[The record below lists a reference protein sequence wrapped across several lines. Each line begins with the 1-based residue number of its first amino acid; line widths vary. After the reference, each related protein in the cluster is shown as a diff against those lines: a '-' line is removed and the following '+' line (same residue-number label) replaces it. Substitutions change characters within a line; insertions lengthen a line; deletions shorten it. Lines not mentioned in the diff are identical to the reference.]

1 MPHDTT
7 RPTTATPGKAGG
19 PSASTDGGGPA
30 PIADQLEVR
39 HHQVEVDGVT
49 VRYTTTTG
57 RLVLQRERAAEK
69 PDEAGRWEGAKP
81 RAEVFFVAYTRDGV
95 RDPGA
100 RPVTFS
106 FNGGPGSSSVWMH
119 LGLLGPRRVRLQDD
133 GMAVAPPYE
142 LVDNVHTLLDTT
154 DLVFVDPVSTG
165 FSRAAPGEKPKD
177 FHGFDGD
184 VESVGDFIRLWVAR
198 FGRWSSPK
206 FLIGESYGTTRA
218 AALAGYLQERHALYL
233 NGLML
238 VSSVLDFAT
247 VRFEPGNDLPPLL
260 FLPTYAAAAHF
271 HRALPADLQ
280 ARPLADVLAEVE
292 AWSLAEY
299 GPALLLGDALPDERG
314 DAVAQQ
320 LARYTGLDPAYVR
333 RSRLRIDI
341 HRFCKELLR
350 DRGRTVGRI
359 DARYTG
365 VDRDDAGA
373 TPEFDPSMGA
383 TTGAYGATINDYVRR
398 ELGFE
403 SDLPYEVIQGLYAS
417 WDYGRFQNRYVN
429 VAETLRKAIAV
440 HPFLKVFV
448 ASGSYDLATPH
459 FATRYTLDHLGLPP
473 HLRGNLVER
482 RYDGGHM
489 MYVDVAILAQMKRDL
504 AAFVRDASAPGRS
517 APAV

>member
-1 MPHDTT
+1 MPHEPAAAE
-7 RPTTATPGKAGG
+7 R
-19 PSASTDGGGPA
+19 PA
-30 PIADQLEVR
+30 PAPLVDRLEVR

-49 VRYTTTTG
+49 VRYTSTTG
-57 RLVLQRERAAEK
+57 RLVLHRERTATE
-69 PDEAGRWEGAKP
+69 PPTAGAWEGARP

-95 RDPGA
+95 KDPAA

-133 GMAVAPPYE
+133 GMAVAPPYA
-142 LVDNVHTLLDTT
+142 LVDNAHTLLDAT

-165 FSRAAPGEKPKD
+165 FSRAAPGEKPKE

-184 VESVGDFIRLWVAR
+184 IESVGDFIRLWVAR
-198 FGRWSSPK
+198 FDRWASPK

-218 AALAGYLQERHALYL
+218 AGLAGYLQERHALYL

-238 VSSVLDFAT
+238 ISSVLDFAT

-260 FLPTYAAAAHF
+260 FLPTYTAAAHY
-271 HRALPADLQ
+271 HRVLEPDLLE
-280 ARPLADVLAEVE
+280 RPLADVLAEVE
-292 AWSLAEY
+292 AWALAEY
-299 GPALLLGDALPDERG
+299 GPALLLGDALPAERSE
-314 DAVAQQ
+314 AVAAR
-320 LARYTGLDPAYVR
+320 LARYTGLDVGYVR
-333 RSRLRIDI
+333 RSRLRVDI

-365 VDRDDAGA
+365 VDRDDVGA

-383 TTGAYGATINDYVRR
+383 TTGAYGASINDYVKR
-398 ELGFE
+398 ELGFA

-448 ASGSYDLATPH
+448 ASGRYDLATPH

-473 HLRGNLVER
+473 HLRGNVEEK

-489 MYVDVAILAQMKRDL
+489 MYVDVGILAQMKRDL
-504 AAFVRDASAPGRS
+504 AAFVAAASAPGRS
-517 APAV
+517 TPGG

>member
-1 MPHDTT
+1 MPHETT
-7 RPTTATPGKAGG
+7 
-19 PSASTDGGGPA
+19 PSAPA
-30 PIADQLEVR
+30 PAVVAPTADQIVVR
-39 HHQVEVDGVT
+39 HHQVEVGGAT
-49 VRYTTTTG
+49 LRYTSTTG
-57 RLVLQRERAAEK
+57 RIVLQRERVAPGPASE
-69 PDEAGRWEGAKP
+69 GTWEGARP
-81 RAEVFFVAYTRDGV
+81 RAEVFFVAYTLEGATA
-95 RDPGA
+95 PAA

-119 LGLLGPRRVRLQDD
+119 LGLLGPKRVRLEDD

-142 LVDNVHTLLDTT
+142 LVDNPFALLDVT
-154 DLVFVDPVSTG
+154 DLVFIDPVSTG
-165 FSRAAPGEKPKD
+165 YSRAVAGEKPKE

-184 VESVGDFIRLWVAR
+184 VESVGDFIRLWITR

-247 VRFEPGNDLPPLL
+247 LRFEPGNDLPPLL
-260 FLPTYAAAAHF
+260 YAPTYAATAHF
-271 HRALPADLQ
+271 HGALAPDLQ
-280 ARPLADVLAEVE
+280 ARSLDDLLDEVE
-292 AWSLAEY
+292 AWTLATY
-299 GPALLLGDALPDERG
+299 GPALLLGDALPPDRADE
-314 DAVAQQ
+314 VAAQ
-320 LARYTGLDPAYVR
+320 LARYTGLDVGYVR

-350 DRGRTVGRI
+350 SRGRTVGRI

-403 SDLPYEVIQGLYAS
+403 SDLPYEVIQGLYAT
-417 WDYGRFQNRYVN
+417 WDYGKFQNRYVN

-440 HPFLKVFV
+440 HPFLRVFI
-448 ASGSYDLATPH
+448 ASGAYDLATPH
-459 FATRYTLDHLGLPP
+459 FATRYTVDHLGLPA
-473 HLRGNLVER
+473 HLRANVEER
-482 RYDGGHM
+482 RYPGGHM
-489 MYVDVAILAQMKRDL
+489 MYVDVAVLEEMKRDL
-504 AAFVRDASAPGRS
+504 ATFVRTASAPGRP
-517 APAV
+517 APT

>member
-1 MPHDTT
+1 MPHD
-7 RPTTATPGKAGG
+7 PTAPDR
-19 PSASTDGGGPA
+19 SAPA
-30 PIADQLEVR
+30 PLVDQLEVR
-39 HHQVEVDGVT
+39 HHQVDVDGVT
-49 VRYTTTTG
+49 LRYTTTTG
-57 RLVLQRERAAEK
+57 RLVLHTERTATEAPAA
-69 PDEAGRWEGAKP
+69 GTWEGAKP

-95 RDPGA
+95 KDPGA

-133 GMAVAPPYE
+133 GMAVAPPYA
-142 LVDNVHTLLDTT
+142 LVDNAHTLLDAS

-165 FSRAAPGEKPKD
+165 FSRAAPGAKPKD

-238 VSSVLDFAT
+238 ISSVLDFST
-247 VRFEPGNDLPPLL
+247 LRFEPGNDLPPLL
-260 FLPTYAAAAHF
+260 YLPTYAAAAHY
-271 HRALPADLQ
+271 HRALDADLQ
-280 ARPLADVLAEVE
+280 ALPLAELLAEVE
-292 AWSLAEY
+292 AWTLAEY
-299 GPALLLGDALPDERG
+299 GPALLHGDALPEDRAG
-314 DAVAQQ
+314 VIAAQ
-320 LARYTGLDPAYVR
+320 LARYTGLDVDYVR

-350 DRGRTVGRI
+350 GRGRTIGRI

-365 VDRDDAGA
+365 VDRDGVGA

-383 TTGAYGATINDYVRR
+383 TTGAYGAAINDYVQR
-398 ELGFE
+398 ELGFQ
-403 SDLPYEVIQGLYAS
+403 SDLPYEVIKSLYAS
-417 WDYGRFQNRYVN
+417 WDYGTFQNKYVN

-448 ASGSYDLATPH
+448 ASGHYDLATPH
-459 FATRYTLDHLGLPP
+459 FATRYTLDHLGLPE
-473 HLRGNLVER
+473 HLRANVEEQ

-489 MYVDVAILAQMKRDL
+489 MYVDVEVLARMKRDL
-504 AAFVRDASAPGRS
+504 AAFVAAASAPGRT
-517 APAV
+517 APG

>member
-1 MPHDTT
+1 MPHD
-7 RPTTATPGKAGG
+7 
-19 PSASTDGGGPA
+19 
-30 PIADQLEVR
+30 PIAPDRSTAAPLVDQLEVR
-39 HHQVEVDGVT
+39 HHQVDVDGAT

-57 RLVLQRERAAEK
+57 RLVLHRERTASEPAT
-69 PDEAGRWEGAKP
+69 AGAWEGAKP

-95 RDPGA
+95 TEPGE

-133 GMAVAPPYE
+133 GMAVAPPYA
-142 LVDNVHTLLDTT
+142 LVDNAHTLLDAS

-165 FSRAAPGEKPKD
+165 FSRAAPGEKPKE

-238 VSSVLDFAT
+238 ISSVLDFST
-247 VRFEPGNDLPPLL
+247 LRFEPGNDLPPLL
-260 FLPTYAAAAHF
+260 YVPSYAATAHY
-271 HRALPADLQ
+271 HEALAADLQ
-280 ARPLADVLAEVE
+280 ALPLAELLAEVE
-292 AWSLAEY
+292 TWTLAEY
-299 GPALLLGDALPDERG
+299 GPALLHGDALPVDRVE
-314 DAVAQQ
+314 AIAAQ
-320 LARYTGLDPAYVR
+320 LARYTGLDVEYVR

-350 DRGRTVGRI
+350 GRGRTIGRI

-365 VDRDDAGA
+365 VDRDGVGA

-383 TTGAYGATINDYVRR
+383 TTGAYGAAINDYVQR
-398 ELGFE
+398 ELGFA
-403 SDLPYEVIQGLYAS
+403 SDLPYEVIKGLYAS
-417 WDYGRFQNRYVN
+417 WDYGTFQNKYVN

-448 ASGSYDLATPH
+448 ASGHYDLATPH
-459 FATRYTLDHLGLPP
+459 FATRYTLDHLGLPE
-473 HLRGNLVER
+473 HLRANVEEQ

-489 MYVDVAILAQMKRDL
+489 MYVDVEVLATMKRHL
-504 AAFVRDASAPGRS
+504 AAFVAAASAPGRT
-517 APAV
+517 APS

>member
-1 MPHDTT
+1 MPNDTT
-7 RPTTATPGKAGG
+7 PSATDRTSAAPVATP
-19 PSASTDGGGPA
+19 
-30 PIADQLEVR
+30 DQIVVR
-39 HHQVEVDGVT
+39 HHTVEVDGT
-49 VRYTTTTG
+49 TLRYTTTTG
-57 RLVLQRERAAEK
+57 RMVLHRERVAPGPGAE
-69 PDEAGRWEGAKP
+69 GTWEGARP
-81 RAEVFFVAYTRDGV
+81 RAEVFFVAYALDG
-95 RDPGA
+95 DPAPGT

-119 LGLLGPRRVRLQDD
+119 LGLLGPRRVRLADD
-133 GMAVAPPYE
+133 GMAVAPPYA
-142 LVDNVHTLLDTT
+142 LVDNPHTLLDAT
-154 DLVFVDPVSTG
+154 DLVFIDPVSTG
-165 FSRAAPGEKPKD
+165 YSRAVAGEKPKE

-184 VESVGDFIRLWVAR
+184 VESVGDFIRLWITR
-198 FGRWSSPK
+198 FGRWASPK

-247 VRFEPGNDLPPLL
+247 LRFEPGNELPPLL
-260 FLPTYAAAAHF
+260 FVPTYAATAPYHG
-271 HRALPADLQ
+271 ALAPDLQ
-280 ARPLADVLAEVE
+280 ARALDDVLAEVE
-292 AWSLAEY
+292 AWTMATY
-299 GPALLLGDALPDERG
+299 GPALLVGDALPPDRADE
-314 DAVAQQ
+314 VAAQ
-320 LARYTGLDPAYVR
+320 LARYTGLDVGYVR

-350 DRGRTVGRI
+350 QRGRTVGRI

-365 VDRDDAGA
+365 VDRDDVDA

-383 TTGAYGATINDYVRR
+383 TTGAYGATINDYVRK

-440 HPFLKVFV
+440 HPFLRVFI
-448 ASGSYDLATPH
+448 ASGHYDLATPH
-459 FATRYTLDHLGLPP
+459 FATRYTIDHLGLPP
-473 HLRGNLVER
+473 HLRGNLEER

-489 MYVDVAILAQMKRDL
+489 MYVDVAILAEMKRDL
-504 AAFVRDASAPGRS
+504 AAFVRGASDATRR
-517 APAV
+517 APA

>member
-1 MPHDTT
+1 MPSD
-7 RPTTATPGKAGG
+7 
-19 PSASTDGGGPA
+19 
-30 PIADQLEVR
+30 PIAPDRPAAAPVVDQLEVR
-39 HHQVEVDGVT
+39 HHQIDVDGTT

-57 RLVLQRERAAEK
+57 RLVLHAERTATDA
-69 PDEAGRWEGAKP
+69 PTAGAWEGVKP

-95 RDPGA
+95 KEPGA

-133 GMAVAPPYE
+133 GMAVAPPYA
-142 LVDNVHTLLDTT
+142 LVDNAHTLLDAT
-154 DLVFVDPVSTG
+154 DLVFIDPVSTG

-177 FHGFDGD
+177 FHGFEGD

-218 AALAGYLQERHALYL
+218 SALAGYLQERHALYL

-238 VSSVLDFAT
+238 ISSVLDFST
-247 VRFEPGNDLPPLL
+247 LRFEPGNDLPPLL
-260 FLPTYAAAAHF
+260 YVPTYAAAAHY
-271 HRALPADLQ
+271 HGALDADLQ
-280 ARPLADVLAEVE
+280 ARPLADLLAEVE
-292 AWSLAEY
+292 AWTLAEY
-299 GPALLLGDALPDERG
+299 GPALLHGDALPQDRA
-314 DAVAQQ
+314 DAVAAQ
-320 LARYTGLDPAYVR
+320 LARYTGLDVAYVR

-350 DRGRTVGRI
+350 ERGRTIGRI

-365 VDRDDAGA
+365 VDRDGVGA

-383 TTGAYGATINDYVRR
+383 TTGAYGAAINDYVQR
-398 ELGFE
+398 ELGFA
-403 SDLPYEVIQGLYAS
+403 SDLPYEVIKGLYAS
-417 WDYGRFQNRYVN
+417 WDYGTFQNKYVN

-448 ASGSYDLATPH
+448 ASGHYDLATPH
-459 FATRYTLDHLGLPP
+459 FATRYTLDHLGLPE
-473 HLRGNLVER
+473 HLRANVEEH

-504 AAFVRDASAPGRS
+504 AAFVRGASAPGRA
-517 APAV
+517 APAD

>member
-1 MPHDTT
+1 MPHD
-7 RPTTATPGKAGG
+7 
-19 PSASTDGGGPA
+19 
-30 PIADQLEVR
+30 PIAPDRSAAAPLVDQLEVR
-39 HHQVEVDGVT
+39 HHQIDVDGVT
-49 VRYTTTTG
+49 LRYTTTTG
-57 RLVLQRERAAEK
+57 RLVLHVERTATEPSAA
-69 PDEAGRWEGAKP
+69 GTWEGAKP

-95 RDPGA
+95 KDPGA

-133 GMAVAPPYE
+133 GMAVAPPYA
-142 LVDNVHTLLDTT
+142 LVDNAHTLLDTS
-154 DLVFVDPVSTG
+154 DLVFIDPVSTG

-184 VESVGDFIRLWVAR
+184 VESVGDFIRLWLAR

-206 FLIGESYGTTRA
+206 FVIGESYGTTRA

-238 VSSVLDFAT
+238 ISSVLDFST
-247 VRFEPGNDLPPLL
+247 LRFEPGNDLPPLL
-260 FLPTYAAAAHF
+260 YAPTYAAAAHY
-271 HRALPADLQ
+271 HGALDAALQALP
-280 ARPLADVLAEVE
+280 LAQLLAEVE
-292 AWSLAEY
+292 EWTLAEY
-299 GPALLLGDALPDERG
+299 GPALLRGDALPAER
-314 DAVAQQ
+314 AEAIAAQ
-320 LARYTGLDPAYVR
+320 LARYTGLDVDYVR

-341 HRFCKELLR
+341 HKFCKELLR
-350 DRGRTVGRI
+350 GRGRTIGRI

-365 VDRDDAGA
+365 VDRDGVGA

-383 TTGAYGATINDYVRR
+383 TTGAYGAAINDYVQR
-398 ELGFE
+398 ELGFA

-417 WDYGRFQNRYVN
+417 WDYGKFQNKYVN

-448 ASGSYDLATPH
+448 ASGHYDLATPH
-459 FATRYTLDHLGLPP
+459 FATRYTLDHLGLPE
-473 HLRGNLVER
+473 HLRANVEEQ

-489 MYVDVAILAQMKRDL
+489 MYVDALVLERMKRDL
-504 AAFVRDASAPGRS
+504 ATFVAAASVPGRTAPG
-517 APAV
+517 